1 MSGMK
6 IGLGVGELSGS
17 APNVE
22 EIVGEIVS
30 AEGEGFETAWL
41 AQVFGTDALTDV
53 VVAGTKTSKIK
64 LGTAVVPTWPRHP
77 MVMAQQAITTNVAVG
92 GRLRLGIGLSH
103 KPVIEA
109 MFGIPFE
116 KPAAHTEEYLQVLT
130 SLVRGGAVSHM
141 GEQYRVNGTIA
152 VNGAAPFPIYT
163 AALGPRML
171 KAAGKIADGT
181 VTWMTGRKTIESH
194 ISPTIKA
201 AAEEA
206 ERPAPS
212 IIVGLPVAVCDDVP
226 AAQERASRIFAI
238 YPTLPSY
245 RAMLDREGI
254 ADASGLIVA
263 GDESAVESQL
273 NEYVDAGATE
283 FCLVVVGVGESSE
296 ERAESEARTRALLA
310 QLNG

>member
-1 MSGMK
+1 MK

-17 APNVE
+17 APNVD
-22 EIVGEIVS
+22 EIVGEILA
-30 AEGEGFETAWL
+30 AEAEGFETAWL
-41 AQVFGTDALTDV
+41 AQVFGTDALTDL
-53 VVAGTKTSKIK
+53 VVAGAKTTKIS

-77 MVMAQQAITTNVAVG
+77 MALAQQAITTNVATG

-116 KPAAHTEEYLQVLT
+116 KPAGHMEEYLGVLT

-141 GEQYRVNGTIA
+141 GESYRVAGSIA
-152 VNGAAPFPIYT
+152 VEGASPFPIYV

-171 KAAGKIADGT
+171 AAAGKLADGT
-181 VTWMTGRKTIESH
+181 ITWMTGRKTIETH
-194 ISPTIKA
+194 IAPTIRA
-201 AAEEA
+201 ASEEA
-206 ERPAPS
+206 ERPAPAV
-212 IIVGLPVAVCDDVP
+212 IVGLPVAVCDDVA
-226 AAQERASRIFAI
+226 AAQDRASKIFAI

-263 GDESAVESQL
+263 GDEASVEAQL
-273 NEYVDAGATE
+273 SEYVDAGATE
-283 FCLVVVGVGESSE
+283 FCLMVLGVGASGE

-310 QLNG
+310 RLNN